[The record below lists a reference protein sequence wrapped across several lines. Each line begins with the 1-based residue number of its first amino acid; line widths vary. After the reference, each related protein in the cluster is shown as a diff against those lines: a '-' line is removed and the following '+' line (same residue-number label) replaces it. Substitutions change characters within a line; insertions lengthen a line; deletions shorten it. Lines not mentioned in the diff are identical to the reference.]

1 MINRIKALVIKE
13 FIQIRRD
20 KRTLAMIIIIPVIWL
35 AVFGYAAS
43 FDVNSLKVAVWNNS
57 TTPLSEKAMGLI
69 KDTERF
75 ELVDTAVDS
84 EAGLTELLRK
94 GQAQLGV
101 IIPSGFGEE
110 WDAEDRIRVL
120 VDGADFF
127 AAQASSQVL
136 LPLFQELQ
144 RELAGQQL
152 AERQQEVLRAL
163 SALPSGM
170 ANGLAEI
177 AGKLPGNT
185 PMPGLAPE
193 IKVLYNPEMRS
204 ANVMIPGLLGLVIAF
219 ITTIMTAMGV
229 VRERERG
236 TLEQLVVTPLRSFE
250 LMIGKVSPYILI
262 GLVDFWLV
270 LWAGTTI
277 FGVKFQGNL
286 LVFSL
291 MALLLLG
298 CTLGTGILVST
309 LAQNQQQAMQAA
321 MFTLFPQFLLS
332 GFVFPLDS
340 MPWLIQ
346 KLAYLFPLTYFMP
359 ITRGMFLKGVGLD
372 LLYPQALALAGYAVA
387 VLTIA
392 SIRFHKRLG

>member
-1 MINRIKALVIKE
+1 MGNRIRALIIKE

-43 FDVNSLKVAVWNNS
+43 FDVKSLKVAVWNDS
-57 TTPLSEKAMGLI
+57 GSPLSVKTVQLI
-69 KDTERF
+69 KHTGRF
-75 ELVDTAVDS
+75 DLVDAQVSS
-84 EAGLTELLRK
+84 EAGLTELLRR
-94 GQAQLGV
+94 GQAQMGV

-110 WDAEDRIRVL
+110 WGKNNRIRVV

-127 AAQASSQVL
+127 AAQAASQVL
-136 LPLFQELQ
+136 LPLFQDLQ

-152 AERQQEVLRAL
+152 VMRQQEMLRAL
-163 SALPSGM
+163 SALPVDVASNLSQIM
-170 ANGLAEI
+170 A
-177 AGKLPGNT
+177 KLPGNT
-185 PMPGLAPE
+185 PMPSLTPE
-193 IKVLYNPEMRS
+193 LKVLYNPGMRS

-219 ITTIMTAMGV
+219 ITTIMTALGV

-250 LMIGKVSPYILI
+250 LMIGKVTPYVVI

-277 FGVKFQGNL
+277 FGVPFQGSL
-286 LVFSL
+286 LLFSL

-309 LAQNQQQAMQAA
+309 IAQNQQQAMQAA

-332 GFVFPLDS
+332 GFVFPLNS
-340 MPWLIQ
+340 MPWIIR

-359 ITRGMFLKGVGLD
+359 ISRGMFLKGIGLD
-372 LLYPQALALAGYAVA
+372 LFYPQAIALACYAVA

-392 SIRFHKRLG
+392 SIRFRKRLG